1 MNEYQVLKPV
11 RINSESY
18 APGQSISLSEK
29 EPGLD
34 LLISSGAIRLVSKGT
49 SKQPVK
55 SAKVDVSAKPDKIMQ
70 EAIIS
75 SKKMVT
81 ESSLK
86 AKSILEDADKEA
98 VAIIEDADKEA
109 VAIIEDADKEAESIV
124 AKAKSKA
131 SKPRKKATTFSK

>member
-109 VAIIEDADKEAESIV
+109 ESIV
-124 AKAKSKA
+124 AKAKSKV